1 MFCYFLP
8 SFIENLINR
17 KRSITTEET
26 TKISLIL
33 PLFRLLGYDTENP
46 DEVKAEYACD
56 VGVKTSEKVDLA
68 ILIDGEVKMLVEC
81 KSAKT
86 KLNSNHLNQ
95 LLRYYSVSDC
105 KIGVLTNGV
114 EYRFFTDSVNAGR
127 MDLEPFLIVDIIND
141 DLTILELFSREK
153 FNGEKI
159 SGFVDELKYRTVIRE
174 KLLSE
179 FAYPSDEFVALIAK
193 RVDSGRLTKDK
204 RRKFKRLIGKELDA
218 ILSNVV
224 VDYREK
230 DNPVITTP
238 EEIEGFYVVKSI
250 LSEII
255 DADRIAIRDR
265 QSYCAI
271 LLDDNHNYPICR
283 LYFNDLDNL
292 AVAFFDSMQKTKK
305 SGRIEEKIAI
315 SKVSKIYDY
324 REKLLKTVRVYLKGK
339 K

>member
-1 MFCYFLP
+1 M
-8 SFIENLINR
+8 
-17 KRSITTEET
+17 
-26 TKISLIL
+26 
-33 PLFRLLGYDTENP
+33 GYDTENP

-68 ILIDGEVKMLVEC
+68 ILIDGKVKMLVEC

-105 KIGVLTNGV
+105 RIGVLTNGI
-114 EYRFFTDSVNAGR
+114 EYRFFTDSIKPGR
-127 MDLEPFLIVDIIND
+127 MDEKPFLIVDIIND
-141 DLTILELFSREK
+141 DLAILEIFSRER
-153 FNGEKI
+153 FSDEKL
-159 SGFVDELKYRTVIRE
+159 SGFVDELKYRTAIRE
-174 KLLSE
+174 KLLCE
-179 FAYPSDEFVALIAK
+179 FTYPSDEFVTLIVK
-193 RVDSGRLTKDK
+193 GVDSSRLTKYK

-238 EEIEGFYVVKSI
+238 EEIEGFYIVKSI

-271 LLDDNHNYPICR
+271 LLDDNQNYRICR
-283 LYFNDLDNL
+283 LYFNDSDNL
-292 AVAFFDSMQKTKK
+292 AVAFFDSMQRTK
-305 SGRIEEKIAI
+305 SGSRIGEK
-315 SKVSKIYDY
+315 
-324 REKLLKTVRVYLKGK
+324 
-339 K
+339 

>member
-1 MFCYFLP
+1 MEEFRK
-8 SFIENLINR
+8 NLINR

-33 PLFRLLGYDTENP
+33 PLFRILGYDTENP

-105 KIGVLTNGV
+105 RIGVLTNGV
-114 EYRFFTDSVNAGR
+114 EYRFFTDSVKPGR
-127 MDLEPFLIVDIIND
+127 MDEKPFLIVDIIND
-141 DLTILELFSREK
+141 DLTILEIFSRER
-153 FNGEKI
+153 FSDEKI
-159 SGFVDELKYRTVIRE
+159 LGFVDELKYRTAIRE
-174 KLLSE
+174 KLLCE
-179 FAYPSDEFVALIAK
+179 FSYPSDDFVTLIAK
-193 RVDSGRLTKDK
+193 RVDSGKLTKDK
-204 RRKFKRLIGKELDA
+204 RRKFKKLIGKELDA

-238 EEIEGFYVVKSI
+238 EEIEGFYIVKSI

-255 DADRIAIRDR
+255 DADRVAIRDR

-271 LLDDNHNYPICR
+271 LLDDNHHYPICR

-315 SKVSKIYDY
+315 SKISEIYDY
-324 REKLLKTVRVYLKGK
+324 KGKLLKTVEVYLKK
-339 K
+339 KK